1 VVLVEPKAEII
12 VSGRVGLRGE
22 KIPDCGV
29 AFLKFLEERS
39 EPAWELAA
47 FGGKGGE
54 PHLPVESGL
63 EGGDLGRETICRA
76 SFVGKQDGLP
86 IESVGTAFEGEFG
99 AASGHNGEE
108 SVAGGEMPWGE
119 RILPCGLGGAGEKL
133 QSGKKDGDSEREL
146 EEGGEGGE
154 VAPRNGRPRKRN
166 CFGKKGGGKEAV
178 IDKSETEGDGEEVKE
193 GVVAGEG
200 DEEHEGEEAEGGG
213 EADFGLGKEKGE
225 REKEFDHKGEN
236 SGELEKR
243 VRELVDEPGE
253 GVGNGLSFEVIGHGG
268 EVGPGGV
275 AAEEFD
281 DS

>member
-1 VVLVEPKAEII
+1 M
-12 VSGRVGLRGE
+12 
-22 KIPDCGV
+22 
-29 AFLKFLEERS
+29 KFLEERS
-39 EPAWELAA
+39 EPTWKLTP
-47 FGGKGGE
+47 FGGEGGK

-63 EGGDLGRETICRA
+63 EGGDLGRETICRT
-76 SFVGKQDGLP
+76 SFVGKLDGLP
-86 IESVGTAFEGEFG
+86 LDSVGTAFECEFG
-99 AASGHNGEE
+99 ATGGHNGEE

-236 SGELEKR
+236 SGEIEKR

>member
-1 VVLVEPKAEII
+1 
-12 VSGRVGLRGE
+12 
-22 KIPDCGV
+22 
-29 AFLKFLEERS
+29 LKFLEERS
-39 EPAWELAA
+39 EPTWKLTP
-47 FGGKGGE
+47 FSGKRGE
-54 PHLPVESGL
+54 PHLPVESWL
-63 EGGDLGRETICRA
+63 EGGDLGRETIGRA
-76 SFVGKQDGLP
+76 CFVGKLDGLP
-86 IESVGTAFEGEFG
+86 LDSVGTAFEGEFW
-99 AASGHNGEE
+99 AASGHDSEK
-108 SVAGGEMPWGE
+108 SVAGGEMPRGE
-119 RILPCGLGGAGEKL
+119 RILPCGLGDAGEKL

-236 SGELEKR
+236 SGEIEKR
-243 VRELVDEPGE
+243 VRDLVDEPGE

>member
-1 VVLVEPKAEII
+1 
-12 VSGRVGLRGE
+12 
-22 KIPDCGV
+22 
-29 AFLKFLEERS
+29 
-39 EPAWELAA
+39 
-47 FGGKGGE
+47 
-54 PHLPVESGL
+54 
-63 EGGDLGRETICRA
+63 
-76 SFVGKQDGLP
+76 
-86 IESVGTAFEGEFG
+86 
-99 AASGHNGEE
+99 
-108 SVAGGEMPWGE
+108 MPWGE

-213 EADFGLGKEKGE
+213 EADFGLGKEKGK

-236 SGELEKR
+236 SGEIEKR
-243 VRELVDEPGE
+243 VRELVDEP
-253 GVGNGLSFEVIGHGG
+253 
-268 EVGPGGV
+268 
-275 AAEEFD
+275 
-281 DS
+281 